1 MGDSNKSKSIA
12 VITGASRRE
21 GIGFE
26 VARQLG
32 ARGFTVVV
40 TARTGAT
47 AAGRVADLVRERLD
61 AMAET
66 LDVADPASVA
76 AFASR
81 MEERFGRVDV
91 LVNNAAGVSAFGEK
105 ASSADLRAAH
115 EAMEST
121 LFGAWR
127 TTQALLPLLRRSSHA
142 RVVMVSSGA
151 GSHGDMVFGLTSG
164 NAMGPSYGVPKAALN
179 ALAAAFA
186 SELRRDGILV
196 NAVCP
201 GFTATF
207 PGGAQMGARPV
218 TDGAASIV
226 WAATLPDDGPTG
238 GFFRDGKP
246 LPW

>member
-1 MGDSNKSKSIA
+1 MSDRQPKSIA
-12 VITGASRRE
+12 AITGASRRD

-40 TARTGAT
+40 TGRTSGGA
-47 AAGRVADLVRERLD
+47 AERAADLERERVD
-61 AMAET
+61 AIAEI

-81 MEERFGRVDV
+81 MEQRFGRLDV
-91 LVNNAAGVSAFGEK
+91 LVNNAGGISAFRERP
-105 ASSADLRAAH
+105 SSADLRAAH
-115 EAMEST
+115 HAMEST

-127 TTQALLPLLRRSSHA
+127 TTQALLPLLRRSRHA

-164 NAMGPSYGVPKAALN
+164 NAIGPSYAVPKAALN

-186 SELRRDGILV
+186 SELRGDGILV

-207 PGGAQMGARPV
+207 PDGEQMGARSV
-218 TDGAASIV
+218 KDGAASVV

-238 GFFRDGKP
+238 GLFRDGKP